1 MANFG
6 QLKMANNER
15 TEKERSCKRHMLC
28 SIFANLTIVLLLNY
42 IMTSLHEKYI
52 ISKNGQ
58 IMQIMAN
65 YEVTEGKT
73 NSILVSSPTNLADA
87 VILTLTPTL

>member
-42 IMTSLHEKYI
+42 IMTSLQEKYI
-52 ISKNGQ
+52 ISKNGH
-58 IMQIMAN
+58 IYNIELSHW
-65 YEVTEGKT
+65 YKVDK
-73 NSILVSSPTNLADA
+73 VFY
-87 VILTLTPTL
+87 TPEAKLKCVKITSYITKRS